1 MPKTKIDLKIVN
13 GDTNVVLLK
22 KRIGSV
28 REVDKLVKDITD
40 YKVVVVPHN
49 LYDYLKQR
57 GLEKERL
64 KGLTNTVM
72 KEVILDLQTFISALL
87 GIFDKTDKSIER
99 YIEEPRIVEVVITYY
114 LTRWLSLGHLGGKPV
129 EFLTGLGITRK
140 EIRVSAK
147 GFFLNEINKIGKVL
161 KSGVVYCENGKATF
175 YYYWDYEEAAV
186 FKESEMDYLPK
197 VFTR

>member
-13 GDTNVVLLK
+13 GDTNIVLLK
-22 KRIGSV
+22 KRIGSAG
-28 REVDKLVKDITD
+28 EVNKLIKDITS

-57 GLEKERL
+57 GLKKEQL
-64 KGLTNTVM
+64 KDLANTVI
-72 KEVILDLQTFISALL
+72 KEVTLDLQTFVSALL
-87 GIFDKTDKSIER
+87 DVFSKTDRKIDR
-99 YIEEPRIVEVVITYY
+99 YVEEPRIVEVVITYY
-114 LTRWLSLGHLGGKPV
+114 LTRWLSLGYLGGEPIR
-129 EFLTGLGITRK
+129 FLTGLGITRK
-140 EIRVSAK
+140 EIKVSTK

-175 YYYWDYEEAAV
+175 YYYWDYEEFAMYR
-186 FKESEMDYLPK
+186 ESEMDYLPK